1 MKIEFRCDGCHR
13 LLRVSDLSIGKTIAC
28 PACQSA
34 NVVPEEDGDVDE
46 FDSQVEGVAGPRPAP
61 QVPTPPGEELRESVW
76 DPQPASLSLIF
87 QDTWALYGQNLGM
100 LVVVTLIDLL
110 LWLFGLALIAI
121 LTVGTFA
128 VLEQAVRIPVPLA
141 FVAMLLVL
149 LFGFLYLVNSMTC
162 SQTQFFLKVARGEH
176 TSIRDAFRGDRG
188 TRRITMLP
196 TFFGLLVLSGMSVL
210 LIPGVTAYLLF
221 WPYIWVWADRQTGGR
236 DSRAFSLAASLS
248 NRNIGT
254 SLAISCIGIAMT
266 FLGLSFFGYS
276 LFGVLK
282 AVAYLHMSGQEV
294 TGLNRRPRVRGE
306 VVSDEG

>member
-1 MKIEFRCDGCHR
+1 MKIEFRCDHCDR
-13 LLRVSDLSIGKTIAC
+13 LLRVSDLYAGQSIAC
-28 PACQSA
+28 PVCQSE
-34 NVVPEEDGDVDE
+34 NVVPEADGDRDE
-46 FDSQVEGVAGPRPAP
+46 FETEPSNVAGKPRASE
-61 QVPTPPGEELRESVW
+61 VPTPPGEGPLESVW
-76 DPQPASLSLIF
+76 APQTASLSDIF

-100 LVVVTLIDLL
+100 LVVVTFIDLL
-110 LWLFGLALIAI
+110 LWLFGLGLIAV

-128 VLEQAVRIPVPLA
+128 VLEQAVRVPVPLA
-141 FVAMLLVL
+141 FIAMFLVL
-149 LFGFLYLVNSMTC
+149 LLGFVYLVNSMTC

-176 TSIRDAFRGDRG
+176 TTIRDAFRGDGG

-196 TFFGLLVLSGMSVL
+196 TFFGLLVLSGLSVL
-210 LIPGVTAYLLF
+210 LIPGVAAYLFF

-248 NRNIGT
+248 NRNIGA
-254 SLAISCIGIAMT
+254 SLAISSIGIAMT

-294 TGLNRRPRVRGE
+294 TGLRRRSPPPE
-306 VVSDEG
+306 EEDSDEG

>member
-1 MKIEFRCDGCHR
+1 MKIEFRCESCDR
-13 LLRVSDLSIGKTIAC
+13 LLRVPTLSAGRVIAC

-34 NVVPEEDGDVDE
+34 NIVPDADAGRDE
-46 FDSQVEGVAGPRPAP
+46 LDTEVSISAAQWRTPSAP
-61 QVPTPPGEELRESVW
+61 SHPGEDPLEPVW
-76 DPQPASLSLIF
+76 DPQTASLPRII

-110 LWLFGLALIAI
+110 LWLFGLVVIAI

-128 VLEQAVRIPVPLA
+128 VLEQAVRVPVPLT
-141 FVAMLLVL
+141 VIAMFLVL
-149 LFGFLYLVNSMTC
+149 LLGFVYLVNSMTC

-176 TSIRDAFRGDRG
+176 TTIRDAFRGDRG

-196 TFFGLLVLSGMSVL
+196 TLFGLLVLSGMSL
-210 LIPGVTAYLLF
+210 LIIPGVTAYLFF

-236 DSRAFSLAASLS
+236 DSRSFSLAASLS

-254 SLAISCIGIAMT
+254 SLAISGIGIAMT

-294 TGLNRRPRVRGE
+294 TGLNRASSVHEE
-306 VVSDEG
+306 VDEE

>member
-1 MKIEFRCDGCHR
+1 MKIEFRCDDCHR
-13 LLRVSDLSIGKTIAC
+13 LLRVSDLYIGRTIAC
-28 PACQSA
+28 PVCQSA
-34 NVVPEEDGDVDE
+34 NVVPDADVDINE
-46 FDSQVEGVAGPRPAP
+46 FEAEPAAVAGKRPDSQAPTSPDEGP
-61 QVPTPPGEELRESVW
+61 LESVW
-76 DPQPASLSLIF
+76 DPQTASLSLIF
-87 QDTWALYGQNLGM
+87 QDTWALYVQNLGM

-110 LWLFGLALIAI
+110 LWLFGLTLIAI

-128 VLEQAVRIPVPLA
+128 VLEQAVQVPIPLA
-141 FVAMLLVL
+141 FIAMSLVL
-149 LFGFLYLVNSMTC
+149 LLGFMYLVNSMTC

-176 TSIRDAFRGDRG
+176 TTIRDAFRGDGG

-210 LIPGVTAYLLF
+210 LIPGVAAYLFF
-221 WPYIWVWADRQTGGR
+221 WPYIWVWADHQTGGR

-248 NRNIGT
+248 NKNIGA
-254 SLAISCIGIAMT
+254 SLAISCLGIAMT

-294 TGLNRRPRVRGE
+294 TGLYRGPLTRVDE
-306 VVSDEG
+306 DSDEE